1 MAIETLAAH
10 SNRAFAKGNGE
21 CLCQQSAGNKSFEA
35 DFNYVLKVIF
45 AQQMVGNFN
54 RANLLPLEQHVKAF
68 SGAKN
73 ATMKRSLYQDVLRTL
88 HWPYAIA
95 LVDLGD
101 CS

>member
-1 MAIETLAAH
+1 LKRWLRTVIVLLQKEMGSVFVSKVRAI
-10 SNRAFAKGNGE
+10 SP
-21 CLCQQSAGNKSFEA
+21 FEA

-45 AQQMVGNFN
+45 AQRMVGNFN